1 MVKSLVNVLARKMPG
16 AFPLRFPNE
25 RILFDAQSGFF
36 CSVNFRRMIYLK
48 LINELCTAPF
58 ILTYLKVLK
67 S

>member
-1 MVKSLVNVLARKMPG
+1 MVKSLVNVLAPKMPG

-36 CSVNFRRMIYLK
+36 YSINFRRMIFLK

-58 ILTYLKVLK
+58 ILTDLKVLN